1 MPSPACGTGAS
12 RTPLWPAAYALA
24 VPPLRPRRPALFL
37 LALVAVVNACGTSDS
52 TTRPTTTVPVPA
64 TTPGGPS
71 AVCADSFKRGHD
83 RERAGVATPRAFLP
97 SVRLCRSLEEW
108 TAAAKAFGVDLKGR
122 EAEFVN
128 NTCGAGDADVQS
140 SRICRQAKSAATG
153 AS

>member
-1 MPSPACGTGAS
+1 M
-12 RTPLWPAAYALA
+12 
-24 VPPLRPRRPALFL
+24 
-37 LALVAVVNACGTSDS
+37 VNACGTSDS
-52 TTRPTTTVPVPA
+52 TNRPTTAVPVPT

-83 RERAGVATPRAFLP
+83 RERAGVVTPRAFLP

-108 TAAAKAFGVDLKGR
+108 TAAARAFGVDQGR

-140 SRICRQAKSAATG
+140 SRICRQAKSAAPG
-153 AS
+153 AARLDP